1 MNGNC
6 SLRSQFCLMRLF
18 KWFLNTVEAVCLWF
32 APLPYFQ
39 RYSFWWGIEMWPMRW
54 QFMTVLLNDEIM
66 EFDVVKDV
74 VGKNITKQ
82 SINGFFIYF
91 LLFELWTRLI
101 CFHFVCRPFFPEFE
115 HDTSEVSWIFQ
126 LQCPFPS
133 SEMKNPEDFFFYI
146 REKCFHIWKIHFW

>member
-1 MNGNC
+1 
-6 SLRSQFCLMRLF
+6 MRLF
-18 KWFLNTVEAVCLWF
+18 EWFLNTVEAVCLCF

-115 HDTSEVSWIFQ
+115 HEWSFLNFSVTMSLSIIGNEKSRR
-126 LQCPFPS
+126 
-133 SEMKNPEDFFFYI
+133 FFFLYQGEVFPYLKNSLLI
-146 REKCFHIWKIHFW
+146 IMRDFHSVNTL